1 MGTIRGGSTTW
12 EVTECSLEVAPGK
25 PTDREATREPWWWQ
39 RQARLMLVREAAE
52 DNSGTWSPRNSG

>member
-1 MGTIRGGSTTW
+1 MGTIRGGSATW

-39 RQARLMLVREAAE
+39 LQARVVPVPEAPE
-52 DNSGTWSPRNSG
+52 DSGTWSPRNSG